1 MMRDYARPAT
11 NRAAAC
17 FGVPA
22 YQRRDRRLDDV

>member
-1 MMRDYARPAT
+1 MMPDYTRTAT
-11 NRAAAC
+11 NRGTAC